1 MNYIDFWTISWWHA
15 WCQTLHEKCR
25 QQLRNLPTYSLHI
38 IYVHI
43 YIYLFIYV
51 YIKIKVHIYIIYKIY
66 IYKLYF
72 VFSCWV
78 VGLPLASTLQMA
90 THHPLGSQRCYWDH
104 PASVK
109 GGKGVLTW
117 VFFCGE
123 FDHIIYTFCHM
134 KCHDQIYIY
143 IYHIT
148 VDTIWYDNIWYMK
161 YNNLMEVENSCIWK
175 VPTIEGTHF
184 SLPWFWEEGYTYTLT
199 KFDQFSKKKQEIKQK
214 IRRQCFPTKGF
225 QVLIQQTFHWKIG
238 ITNHQK

>member
-1 MNYIDFWTISWWHA
+1 MSGWAPFGFHTPNGNSSPTRKPAMLLGPSSFCQGRQGSADLSFFLWWIWSYHI
-15 WCQTLHEKCR
+15 HF
-25 QQLRNLPTYSLHI
+25 LPYEMPWSN
-38 IYVHI
+38 
-43 YIYLFIYV
+43 
-51 YIKIKVHIYIIYKIY
+51 
-66 IYKLYF
+66 
-72 VFSCWV
+72 
-78 VGLPLASTLQMA
+78 
-90 THHPLGSQRCYWDH
+90 
-104 PASVK
+104 
-109 GGKGVLTW
+109 
-117 VFFCGE
+117 
-123 FDHIIYTFCHM
+123 
-134 KCHDQIYIY
+134 IY